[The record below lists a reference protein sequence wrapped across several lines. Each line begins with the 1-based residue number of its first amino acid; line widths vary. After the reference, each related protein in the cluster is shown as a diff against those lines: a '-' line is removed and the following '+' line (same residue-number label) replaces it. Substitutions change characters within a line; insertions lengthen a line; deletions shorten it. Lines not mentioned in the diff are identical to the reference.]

1 MISLRDT
8 VFPHVQNEKQ
18 IENTVR
24 AIWDKLD
31 EKILEKLF
39 LLKTTIPRSIIE
51 CDGGNDKSYF
61 QHHNRIFYCFFY
73 LHVTFHF
80 IWM

>member
-1 MISLRDT
+1 MQKELDIRQM
-8 VFPHVQNEKQ
+8 HVQNEKQ

-31 EKILEKLF
+31 EKNLEKLF

-51 CDGGNDKSYF
+51 CDGGNDYKLFS
-61 QHHNRIFYCFFY
+61 
-73 LHVTFHF
+73 TS
-80 IWM
+80 